1 MENKNDFQS
10 SKSQGHNRLRV
21 RRTIWGSI
29 TACCQKQGISLNE
42 PFTRVHTDTQ
52 QLSLGPNYQK
62 VLKETPCS
70 PIIRRSWVTSS
81 SELTQNCPLGKLF
94 AKVNNFKDPGF
105 FDDSWD
111 GSQNDHILQV

>member
-1 MENKNDFQS
+1 MNLLCKFTQTLNSF
-10 SKSQGHNRLRV
+10 L
-21 RRTIWGSI
+21 WGQI
-29 TACCQKQGISLNE
+29 ARK
-42 PFTRVHTDTQ
+42 F
-52 QLSLGPNYQK
+52 LS
-62 VLKETPCS
+62 PCS